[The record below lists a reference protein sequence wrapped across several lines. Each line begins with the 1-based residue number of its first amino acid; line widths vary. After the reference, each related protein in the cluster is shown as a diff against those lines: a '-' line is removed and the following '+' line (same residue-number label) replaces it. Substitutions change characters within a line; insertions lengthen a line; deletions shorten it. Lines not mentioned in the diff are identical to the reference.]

1 MLAFLRFGIVDVF
14 GLIKN
19 TYFAKI
25 PLMLA
30 QYCFYREALTCRSLG
45 ERRKQTYQVEWASR
59 PCFDGR
65 DARATRWLR

>member
-19 TYFAKI
+19 TNFVKI

-30 QYCFYREALTCRSLG
+30 QYCFYREASTCRSLVDDFPQKAQFG
-45 ERRKQTYQVEWASR
+45 IGSMNHAI
-59 PCFDGR
+59 
-65 DARATRWLR
+65 A